1 MSKYDYDVLVI
12 GGGIGGFASA
22 LTANALGKKVAI
34 VEKAKLGG
42 NCTWYT
48 CIPSKT
54 LVKAGNI
61 CHQLQSVKD
70 FGLETKT
77 PIEFNTDSVMAH
89 VRSVVDKVHNFDRPE
104 TFARVGIE
112 VINGRAEFVDRR
124 RVRVG
129 ENIIS
134 ARNTIIATGSRPF
147 VPQIE
152 GIEGIPY
159 LTNETVFNLNT
170 LPKSMII
177 LGGGLSGVEFCS
189 AFVRLGVEITVVEAS
204 DRMLAR
210 EDREL
215 VVMLRKR
222 LESLGARIL
231 TGHKALKF
239 SGTKGKISLT
249 VEDSE
254 GKTKRLE
261 AESVLITTG
270 RQLNLE
276 KLGLE
281 KAGIK
286 YKLRG
291 IVTNKRLQTT
301 ATNIYACGDAVGPY
315 QFATMAEYQGI
326 IAAQNAILPFKKS
339 VNYRNV
345 VWVIFTDPELGH
357 SGMTED
363 EARLKF
369 GSKIKVYRHRYSRV
383 RRAMVDGAEEGLS
396 KFIFDNHGKLVGVH
410 ILGQHAEEL
419 IHEAQLL
426 VSFDH
431 RLSKVH
437 NAIHAYPTYSE
448 AVIKR
453 MADLNYIETM
463 RANPFIRAALKMLPG
478 FRDNLGSISDK
489 L

>member
-1 MSKYDYDVLVI
+1 LSKYDYDVLVI

-48 CIPSKT
+48 CIPSKA
-54 LVKAGNI
+54 LVKVGNI
-61 CHQLQSVKD
+61 CHQLQSIKD

-77 PIEFNTDSVMAH
+77 PIEFNTDGVMAH
-89 VRSVVDKVHNFDRPE
+89 VRSVVDKVHNIDRPE
-104 TFARVGIE
+104 TFARAGIE
-112 VINGRAEFVDRR
+112 VISGQAEFVDRR
-124 RVRVG
+124 RIRVG
-129 ENIIS
+129 ENIVS

-147 VPQIE
+147 VPPIE
-152 GIEGIPY
+152 GLEDVPY

-170 LPKSMII
+170 LPRSMII
-177 LGGGLSGVEFCS
+177 LGGGLSGIEFCS
-189 AFVRLGVEITVVEAS
+189 AFIRLGVEITVVEAS

-215 VVMLRKR
+215 VALLRKQ

-231 TGHKALKF
+231 TSHKPIRF
-239 SGTKGKISLT
+239 SRAKGKINLT
-249 VEDSE
+249 VADSE

-261 AESVLITTG
+261 ADSVLVTTG
-270 RQLNLE
+270 RRLNLE
-276 KLGLE
+276 TLGLE

-286 YKLRG
+286 YKPRG
-291 IVTNKRLQTT
+291 IVTTRRLQTT
-301 ATNIYACGDAVGPY
+301 AKNVYACGDAVGPY
-315 QFATMAEYQGI
+315 QFATMAEYQGT
-326 IAAQNAILPFKKS
+326 IAAQNAVLPFKKS
-339 VNYRNV
+339 VDYRNV

-363 EARLKF
+363 EARRKF
-369 GSKIKVYRHRYSRV
+369 GPKIKVYRHRYSRV
-383 RRAMVDGAEEGLS
+383 RRAMVDCAEEGLS
-396 KFIFDNHGKLVGVH
+396 KFIFDNHGKLIGVH

-426 VSFDH
+426 VSLDH
-431 RLSKVH
+431 RLAKVH
-437 NAIHAYPTYSE
+437 NTIHAYPTYSE

-463 RANPFIRAALKMLPG
+463 RANPFIRAALKILPG

>member
-1 MSKYDYDVLVI
+1 LSKYDYDVLVI

-34 VEKAKLGG
+34 AEKARLGG

-48 CIPSKT
+48 CIPSKA

-61 CHQLQSVKD
+61 CHQVQSVGD

-77 PIEFNTDSVMAH
+77 PIELKTDDVMAH
-89 VRSVVDKVHNFDRPE
+89 VRSVVDKVHNIDRPE

-112 VINGRAEFVDRR
+112 VIKGQAEFVDRR

-129 ENIIS
+129 ENIVS

-152 GIEGIPY
+152 GIDDIPY

-177 LGGGLSGVEFCS
+177 LGGGLSGIEFCS
-189 AFVRLGVEITVVEAS
+189 AFVRLGIEITVVEPA
-204 DRMLAR
+204 DRILAR

-215 VVMLRKR
+215 VGVLSKQ
-222 LESLGARIL
+222 LESLGARIF
-231 TGHKALKF
+231 TSHKPLKF
-239 SGTKGKISLT
+239 TRTNDKISLT
-249 VEDSE
+249 VADSE
-254 GKTKRLE
+254 AKTKRFD
-261 AESVLITTG
+261 AESVLVTTG
-270 RQLNLE
+270 RRLNLE
-276 KLGLE
+276 TLGLE

-286 YKLRG
+286 YEPRG
-291 IVTNKRLQTT
+291 IVTTRRLQTT
-301 ATNIYACGDAVGPY
+301 ARNVYACGDAVGPY

-326 IAAQNAILPFKKS
+326 IAAQNAILPFKRS
-339 VNYRNV
+339 VDYKNV

-363 EARLKF
+363 EARRKF
-369 GSKIKVYRHRYSRV
+369 GPNIKVYRQRYSRV
-383 RRAMVDGAEEGLS
+383 RRAMVDGAEEGLG
-396 KFIFDNHGKLVGVH
+396 KFIFDNRGKLVGVH

-431 RLSKVH
+431 SLGKVH

-463 RANPFIRAALKMLPG
+463 RANPFVRAALKILPG
-478 FRDNLGSISDK
+478 FRDNLESISDK

>member
-34 VEKAKLGG
+34 VEKARLGG

-48 CIPSKT
+48 CIPSKA

-61 CHQLQSVKD
+61 CHQLQSIKD

-77 PIEFNTDSVMAH
+77 PIEFNTDGVMAH
-89 VRSVVDKVHNFDRPE
+89 VRSVVDKVHNIDRPE

-112 VINGRAEFVDRR
+112 VISGRAEFVDRR
-124 RVRVG
+124 RLRVG
-129 ENIIS
+129 DSIIS

-147 VPQIE
+147 VPRIE
-152 GIEGIPY
+152 GIEDIPY

-170 LPKSMII
+170 LPRSMII
-177 LGGGLSGVEFCS
+177 LGGGLAGIEFCS
-189 AFVRLGVEITVVEAS
+189 AFVRLGVEITVVEPAE
-204 DRMLAR
+204 RILAR

-215 VVMLRKR
+215 VGLLRKQ
-222 LESLGARIL
+222 LESVGARIL
-231 TGHKALKF
+231 TNHKPLKF
-239 SGTKGKISLT
+239 SHSKGKIILT

-254 GKTKRLE
+254 AKTKRLE
-261 AESVLITTG
+261 ADSVLVATG
-270 RQLNLE
+270 RRLNLE

-286 YKLRG
+286 YEPRG
-291 IVTNKRLQTT
+291 IVTTRRLQTT
-301 ATNIYACGDAVGPY
+301 ARNIYACGDAVGPY

-339 VNYRNV
+339 VDYRNV

-363 EARLKF
+363 EARRKF
-369 GSKIKVYRHRYSRV
+369 GPKIKVYRHRYSRV
-383 RRAMVDGAEEGLS
+383 RRAMIDGAEEGLG
-396 KFIFDNHGKLVGVH
+396 KFIFDNRGKLVGVH

-426 VSFDH
+426 VSLDH
-431 RLSKVH
+431 RLAKAH
-437 NAIHAYPTYSE
+437 NTIHAYPTYSE

-463 RANPFIRAALKMLPG
+463 RANPFIRAALKILPG

>member
-1 MSKYDYDVLVI
+1 
-12 GGGIGGFASA
+12 
-22 LTANALGKKVAI
+22 
-34 VEKAKLGG
+34 
-42 NCTWYT
+42 T
-48 CIPSKT
+48 CIPSKA

-70 FGLETKT
+70 FGLEAKA
-77 PIEFNTDSVMAH
+77 PIEFNTDNVMAH

-152 GIEGIPY
+152 GVEGIPY

-231 TGHKALKF
+231 TGHKPLKF

-270 RQLNLE
+270 RRLNLE

-291 IVTNKRLQTT
+291 IVTNKKLQTT
-301 ATNIYACGDAVGPY
+301 ASNVYACGDAVGPY

-363 EARLKF
+363 EARRKF
-369 GSKIKVYRHRYSRV
+369 GPKIKVYRHRYSRV

-426 VSFDH
+426 VSFDNH
-431 RLSKVH
+431 LGKVH

-463 RANPFIRAALKMLPG
+463 RANPFIRAALKILPG